1 MDCRT
6 KLFAVENVAY
16 ATNFKTGRTDTHM
29 KWAFDVYHSS
39 VTFTIR
45 HMMSKVR
52 GQMKIK
58 EGWIEVE
65 NDNLSTAKVGVVLD
79 AASIDTGVEMRDN
92 HLRSA
97 DGHFDVANY
106 PTISFTSTR
115 IEGKDPS
122 NFKVIGDVTIHGI
135 TKEVVLEASFNG
147 EGKDPWGNR
156 RVSFD
161 AQTKLNR
168 KDYDLT
174 WNQALE
180 AGGFIL
186 GDEVKLEMGVEA
198 VPAPTPAEAEKEIEA
213 EVALESR

>member
-1 MDCRT
+1 
-6 KLFAVENVAY
+6 
-16 ATNFKTGRTDTHM
+16 M

-58 EGWIEVE
+58 EGWIEVD

-106 PTISFTSTR
+106 PTITFTSTR

-122 NFKVIGDVTIHGI
+122 NFKLIGDVTIHGI
-135 TKEVVLEASFNG
+135 TKEVVLDASFNG

>member
-1 MDCRT
+1 
-6 KLFAVENVAY
+6 
-16 ATNFKTGRTDTHM
+16 
-29 KWAFDVYHSS
+29 
-39 VTFTIR
+39 
-45 HMMSKVR
+45 MMSRVR
-52 GQMKIK
+52 GEMKLK
-58 EGWIEVE
+58 EGWIDTDS
-65 NDNLSTAKVGVVLD
+65 DNLSRARVEVVLD
-79 AASIDTGVEMRDN
+79 PATINTGVEMRDN

-106 PTISFTSTR
+106 PTITFKSKR
-115 IEGKDPS
+115 VEGKDRS
-122 NFKVIGDVTIHGI
+122 DFKLIGDVTIHGI
-135 TKEVVLEASFNG
+135 TKEVVLDASFNG

-168 KDYDLT
+168 KDFDLT

-186 GDEVKLEMGVEA
+186 GDEVKLEIGVEA
-198 VPAPTPAEAEKEIEA
+198 VPAPTPAEAQKEIEA

>member
-1 MDCRT
+1 
-6 KLFAVENVAY
+6 
-16 ATNFKTGRTDTHM
+16 M
-29 KWAFDVYHSS
+29 KWAIDAYHSS

-58 EGWIEVE
+58 EGSIQVD
-65 NDNLSTAKVGVVLD
+65 NDNLSTATVDVVLD

-106 PTISFTSTR
+106 PMITFKSR
-115 IEGKDPS
+115 RVEGKDPS
-122 NFKVIGDVTIHGI
+122 NFKLIGDVTIHGI
-135 TKEVVLEASFNG
+135 TQEVTLDASFNG

-161 AQTKLNR
+161 AATKLNR
-168 KDYDLT
+168 KDYNLT

-186 GDEVKLEMGVEA
+186 GDDVKLEIGVEA
-198 VPAPTPAEAEKEIEA
+198 IPAPTPAEAEKEIEA
-213 EVALESR
+213 EAALESR

>member
-1 MDCRT
+1 
-6 KLFAVENVAY
+6 
-16 ATNFKTGRTDTHM
+16 M
-29 KWAFDVYHSS
+29 KWEFDVYHSS

-52 GQMKIK
+52 GQMNIK
-58 EGWIEVE
+58 EGWLEVDS
-65 NDNLSTAKVGVVLD
+65 DNLGTAKVDVVLD

-106 PTISFTSTR
+106 PTITFKSKR
-115 IEGKDPS
+115 IEGTDPS
-122 NFKVIGDVTIHGI
+122 NFKVIGELTIHGI
-135 TKEVVLEASFNG
+135 TKEVALSASFNG
-147 EGKDPWGNR
+147 EGKDPRGNR
-156 RVSFD
+156 RVSFE
-161 AQTKLNR
+161 AETKLNR

-186 GDEVKLEMGVEA
+186 GDEVKLEIGVEA
-198 VPAPTPAEAEKEIEA
+198 VPAPTPTEAQKEIES
-213 EVALESR
+213 EVALESH

>member
-1 MDCRT
+1 
-6 KLFAVENVAY
+6 
-16 ATNFKTGRTDTHM
+16 M
-29 KWAFDVYHSS
+29 KWAFDVYHSG

-58 EGWIEVE
+58 EGWIEVDS
-65 NDNLSTAKVGVVLD
+65 DNLSTAKVEVVLD
-79 AASIDTGVEMRDN
+79 AATIDTGVEARDN

-106 PTISFTSTR
+106 PTITFKSTR
-115 IEGKDPS
+115 VEGNNS
-122 NFKVIGDVTIHGI
+122 SSFKMIGDVTIHGI
-135 TKEVVLEASFNG
+135 TKEITLDASFNG

-186 GDEVKLEMGVEA
+186 GDEVKLEIGVEA

-213 EVALESR
+213 EVALASR

>member
-1 MDCRT
+1 
-6 KLFAVENVAY
+6 
-16 ATNFKTGRTDTHM
+16 M

-52 GQMKIK
+52 GQMAIK
-58 EGWIEVE
+58 EGWIEVDK
-65 NDNLSTAKVGVVLD
+65 DNLSTAQVEVVLD
-79 AASIDTGVEMRDN
+79 ATTIDTGVEMRDN

-106 PTISFTSTR
+106 PTITFTSKR
-115 IEGKDPS
+115 VEGKDPA
-122 NFKVIGDVTIHGI
+122 NFKVIGDLTIHGK
-135 TKEVVLEASFNG
+135 TKEVALDASFNG
-147 EGKDPWGNR
+147 EGKDPRGNR
-156 RVSFD
+156 RVSFE

-186 GDEVKLEMGVEA
+186 GDDVKLEIGVEA
-198 VPAPTPAEAEKEIEA
+198 VPAPTPAEAEKEIET